1 MIFNN
6 KGLTLIEIMVSLA
19 ILAIGLLGTLG
30 MITTA
35 INANRYAND
44 YQTASGLL
52 QAEAERIR
60 EMGYKGLPNV
70 CNSAESSNCAWSE
83 NGENKDDQ
91 NRTWSGSQTE
101 KSLCIF
107 NSRTGEKIEDQPGK
121 CKDLTHPNGTYFH
134 LTCTISRD
142 PNVPDLLKDVNLAIS
157 WQRPGEARQHTLT
170 MDFVVGIAR

>member
-70 CNSAESSNCAWSE
+70 CNSAESFYCDWSE

-107 NSRTGEKIEDQPGK
+107 NSRTGKKIEDQPGK

-142 PNVPDLLKDVNLAIS
+142 PNVPYLLKDVNLAIS

-170 MDFVVGIAR
+170 MDFVVGRAR